1 MIALLQDMDAQMRAP
16 LMMRKLIAC
25 HKFVRYSLST
35 LILILLCQESVA
47 DVITVMHRAPDSE
60 NDKRQEYNTAL
71 LKLALEKTLK
81 PGEQI
86 EYKSI
91 PQVSLAR
98 ARSLLNTNKFPNLV
112 MELTYEDG
120 LTQNS
125 SIDYV
130 AFPIELG
137 ALSYRICFVSPEF
150 EASKEK
156 IASMEDLKK
165 KSYATGIGWAE
176 SYIFRENQLRV
187 VEVNSY
193 ENIFKMLFSN
203 RFDFFCRGASEI
215 YQEYQTFGSQYQLH
229 LDKTFL
235 IHYEIPRFFYLNKSN
250 QDLKRRLESGLTMAF
265 NDGSLRK
272 LWNQHFAESIKFA
285 SLKNRQLFEL
295 DNHHIHN
302 INRDY
307 KKYLL
312 PLHAYD

>member
-1 MIALLQDMDAQMRAP
+1 
-16 LMMRKLIAC
+16 MMRKLISC
-25 HKFVRYSLST
+25 HKPVKYFLST
-35 LILILLCQESVA
+35 LMLMLLCQKSAA

-71 LKLALEKTLK
+71 LKLALGKTLK

-112 MELTYEDG
+112 MELTYEDEI
-120 LTQNS
+120 TQNS
-125 SIDYV
+125 SIDYIP
-130 AFPIELG
+130 FPIELG
-137 ALSYRICFVSPEF
+137 ALSYRICFVSPQF
-150 EASKEK
+150 INSQEK
-156 IASMEDLKK
+156 INTVEDLKK

-193 ENIFKMLFSN
+193 ENIFKMLFNN
-203 RFDFFCRGASEI
+203 RFDFFCRGISEV
-215 YQEYQTFGSQYQLH
+215 YQEYQTFGSHYRLH
-229 LDKTFL
+229 IDKTFL

-250 QDLKRRLESGLTMAF
+250 QELKHRLESGLTIAF

-295 DNHHIHN
+295 DNNHIQN

-307 KKYLL
+307 KQYLL
-312 PLHAYD
+312 PLDAYD